1 MTSIVVLLINFIAIR
16 KFYRYKNKQSKGNAN
31 VLIDHIIMAMND
43 TDRIRIMNEAVNE
56 AINNAINDE
65 NNTRRIINDT
75 AIAFPHPATLSSREA
90 MNDAIKDNETDES

>member
-1 MTSIVVLLINFIAIR
+1 MTSIVVILINFIAIR
-16 KFYRYKNKQSKGNAN
+16 KFYRYKNKQSKDNVN

-56 AINNAINDE
+56 AINDAINNE
-65 NNTRRIINDT
+65 NNTRRFNDT